1 MADLIATFQDGKLLV
16 SESRKCETDYIG
28 SGVPVRIAEVR
39 TIDKVV
45 SIDTDYSQ
53 LGLVTPL
60 NEVRT
65 SGNQVFVVMRRGD
78 IGGEDILL
86 SGLGVSGSAS
96 LGLMSGIS
104 SGQAHLAEVLSGVAV
119 ISGLVTVK
127 ATVIGY

>member
-45 SIDTDYSQ
+45 SIDTDHSQ
-53 LGLVTPL
+53 YGLVTPL

-78 IGGEDILL
+78 LGAMPIT
-86 SGLGVSGSAS
+86 SGTVVSGQDAFNY
-96 LGLMSGIS
+96 MSGIS
-104 SGQAHLAEVLSGVAV
+104 SGMGYLAELLSGVAT
-119 ISGLVTVK
+119 ISGVVTVK